1 MIKTISLFLLELVLL
16 KNLILIL
23 DLKMDILEP
32 IDRKNITKAAELLVN
47 AKDAVVLTGAGISTE
62 SGIPDFRGESGIWEK
77 YKPEIYG
84 SIQSFLRDPSKFW
97 KMAEDI
103 APTLFNAEPNP
114 GHYAIAA
121 LEKMNII
128 RAVITQNVDELHHKA
143 GSIIVYE
150 VHGNINRFTCLGCR
164 ASYEKEQ
171 LLRKIKKEKNLPPLC
186 NYCGAPLKPS
196 VVLFGENLPNFEK
209 FMSIDLAKK
218 ADLMLIAGSSLTVAP
233 VCDLP
238 LYTLREG
245 GKLIIVNDE
254 STHLDDRAEV
264 VINNKTGIIL
274 PLILEEIKKIV
285 AENDSVS
292 HN

>member
-1 MIKTISLFLLELVLL
+1 MNKL
-16 KNLILIL
+16 KAKVKESI
-23 DLKMDILEP
+23 
-32 IDRKNITKAAELLVN
+32 RKASELLLN
-47 AKDAVVLTGAGISTE
+47 SKHAIVLTGAGISTE

-84 SIQSFLRDPSKFW
+84 TIESFLRDPSKFW

-114 GHYAIAA
+114 GHYAIAS

-128 RAVITQNVDELHHKA
+128 KATITQNVDELHQKA

-164 ASYEKEQ
+164 ASYNKEQ
-171 LLRKIKKEKNLPPLC
+171 VLRKVKKEKSPGC

-196 VVLFGENLPNFEK
+196 VVLFGEQLPNFEK
-209 FMSIDLAKK
+209 YMSIDLAKK
-218 ADLMLIAGSSLTVAP
+218 SDVMLIAGSSLTVAP
-233 VCDLP
+233 ICDLP

-245 GKLIIVNDE
+245 GKIIIINDDQ
-254 STHLDDRAEV
+254 TDLDDRAEV
-264 VINNKTGIIL
+264 VINHKTGTIL
-274 PLILEEIKKIV
+274 PLIVEEIKKIK
-285 AENDSVS
+285 AEHESISYN
-292 HN
+292 